1 MLVIGLTGPTGA
13 GKGTVAKLFA
23 SFGVQIIDADAVY
36 HALLNPPSPCLDE
49 VTARF
54 GSSILNPDKTL
65 NRQTLGAIVF
75 ADQGALADLN
85 AITHRYVMEQ
95 IRAELAH
102 MRRAQV
108 KVALLDAPQ
117 LFEAGADRDCDVVVS
132 VLADEERR
140 LSRITQRDGISP
152 EAARKRMAAQL
163 PDEFFRRNASYII
176 ENNQSPEQL
185 TDAVQAILS
194 EIGGLT

>member
-49 VTARF
+49 LTARF

-65 NRQTLGAIVF
+65 NRQALGAIVF

-95 IRAELAH
+95 IRAELARL
-102 MRRAQV
+102 RRAQV

-152 EAARKRMAAQL
+152 KAARKRMAAQL

-185 TDAVQAILS
+185 TDAVHAILS
-194 EIGGLT
+194 EIGGLP

>member
-23 SFGVQIIDADAVY
+23 SFGVQIIDADVVY

-49 VTARF
+49 LTARF
-54 GSSILNPDKTL
+54 GSSILNPNKTL
-65 NRQTLGAIVF
+65 NRQALGAIVF

-95 IRAELAH
+95 IRAELARL
-102 MRRAQV
+102 RRAQV

-194 EIGGLT
+194 EIGGLP

>member
-1 MLVIGLTGPTGA
+1 MLIIGLTGPSGA
-13 GKGTVAKLFA
+13 GKGEVGAVLA
-23 SFGVQIIDADAVY
+23 SLGVPCIDTDALYHRIIT
-36 HALLNPPSPCLDE
+36 PPSPCLDE
-49 VTARF
+49 LTARF

-65 NRQTLGAIVF
+65 NRQALGAIVF

-194 EIGGLT
+194 EIGGLP

>member
-23 SFGVQIIDADAVY
+23 SFGVQIIDADVVY

-49 VTARF
+49 LTARF

-65 NRQTLGAIVF
+65 NRQALGAIVF

-95 IRAELAH
+95 IRAELARL
-102 MRRAQV
+102 RRAQV

-194 EIGGLT
+194 EIGGLP

>member
-36 HALLNPPSPCLDE
+36 HALLIPPSPCLDE
-49 VTARF
+49 LTARF

-65 NRQTLGAIVF
+65 NRQALGAIVF
-75 ADQGALADLN
+75 ADQGALSDLN

-102 MRRAQV
+102 MRRALV

-117 LFEAGADRDCDVVVS
+117 LFVAGADRDCDVVVS

-194 EIGGLT
+194 EIGGLP

>member
-36 HALLNPPSPCLDE
+36 HALLVPPSPCLDE
-49 VTARF
+49 LTVRF
-54 GSSILNPDKTL
+54 GSSILNPNKTL
-65 NRQTLGAIVF
+65 NRPALGAIVF
-75 ADQGALADLN
+75 SDQKALSDLN

-95 IRAELAH
+95 IRSELD
-102 MRRAQV
+102 RLRKTQV

-194 EIGGLT
+194 EIGGLP

>member
-49 VTARF
+49 LTARF

-65 NRQTLGAIVF
+65 NRQALGAIVF

-140 LSRITQRDGISP
+140 LSRITQRDGISH
-152 EAARKRMAAQL
+152 EVAQKRMAAQL

-194 EIGGLT
+194 EIGGLP

>member
-36 HALLNPPSPCLDE
+36 HALLVPPSPCLDE
-49 VTARF
+49 LTARF

-65 NRQTLGAIVF
+65 NRQALGAIVF

-95 IRAELAH
+95 IRAELARL
-102 MRRAQV
+102 RRAQV

-176 ENNQSPEQL
+176 ENNQTPEQL

-194 EIGGLT
+194 EIGGLP

>member
-49 VTARF
+49 LTARF
-54 GSSILNPDKTL
+54 GSSILNPNKTL
-65 NRQTLGAIVF
+65 NRPALGAIVF
-75 ADQGALADLN
+75 SDQKALSDLN

-95 IRAELAH
+95 IRSELD
-102 MRRAQV
+102 RLRKTQV

-194 EIGGLT
+194 EIGGLP

>member
-36 HALLNPPSPCLDE
+36 HALLVPPSPCLDE
-49 VTARF
+49 LTARF

-65 NRQTLGAIVF
+65 NRPALGAIVF

-176 ENNQSPEQL
+176 ENNQSPEHL
-185 TDAVQAILS
+185 TDAVHAILS
-194 EIGGLT
+194 EIGGLP

>member
-36 HALLNPPSPCLDE
+36 HALLIPPSPCLDE
-49 VTARF
+49 LTARF

-65 NRQTLGAIVF
+65 NRPALGAIVF
-75 ADQGALADLN
+75 SDQKALSDLN

-95 IRAELAH
+95 IRSELD
-102 MRRAQV
+102 RLRKTQV

-140 LSRITQRDGISP
+140 LARITQRDGISP
-152 EAARKRMAAQL
+152 EAAQKRMAAQL

-194 EIGGLT
+194 EIGGLP